1 MTELKALIP
10 SRPGFLLTPF
20 GWAAEP
26 LAAMARAEPAFLAHL
41 LELGRPRMHVIA
53 LALAHVEDE
62 MTPLFALFL
71 ARASAR
77 EIVDR
82 VLGRRPA
89 GLTRAL
95 QRLPDGVLE
104 RDSYRGLVDLLD
116 EPESAKLL
124 HHADQI
130 DDSTIR
136 LLGEKLFK
144 LKRFTILNHAGLH
157 AKVYWTPNGACI
169 GSSNASGA
177 GLGID
182 EKNDIQREANV
193 FSNDST
199 FVRDA
204 RFWLDKIIK
213 ESTQVGASEIKGAQ
227 RAYLPRPS
235 GTWELIDLPISRLK
249 NEKLAVLVWSR
260 QATEDEMD
268 QVYKFPDTSIK
279 NWNCFLDSH
288 AHVRQYL
295 YGYHALEFN
304 LSDDRRRLGPFQGM
318 LRIPEQTRWRRVR
331 GEGGMTYDIVWTEEV
346 FQRQKRWL
354 VPGLPPFSI
363 GQRSKDEINKRLFER
378 DRGICLEHCFD
389 LGENGLLSWEPLHKL
404 LVR

>member
-1 MTELKALIP
+1 MSPQL
-10 SRPGFLLTPF
+10 SPG
-20 GWAAEP
+20 GI
-26 LAAMARAEPAFLAHL
+26 
-41 LELGRPRMHVIA
+41 V
-53 LALAHVEDE
+53 VEFIGE
-62 MTPLFALFL
+62 SHL
-71 ARASAR
+71 ARIKSLIAKAEQFDAAVAYWGNGAVEALKLDKAPKGSTLVCNLFSAGCNPF
-77 EIVDR
+77 EI
-82 VLGRRPA
+82 
-89 GLTRAL
+89 
-95 QRLPDGVLE
+95 
-104 RDSYRGLVDLLD
+104 
-116 EPESAKLL
+116 
-124 HHADQI
+124 
-130 DDSTIR
+130 
-136 LLGEKLFK
+136 EKLFK

-235 GTWELIDLPISRLK
+235 GTWELIDLPISMLK

-288 AHVRQYL
+288 AHVRQYP

-331 GEGGMTYDIVWTEEV
+331 GEGGMTYYIVWTEEV

-378 DRGICLEHCFD
+378 DRGIGLEHCFD